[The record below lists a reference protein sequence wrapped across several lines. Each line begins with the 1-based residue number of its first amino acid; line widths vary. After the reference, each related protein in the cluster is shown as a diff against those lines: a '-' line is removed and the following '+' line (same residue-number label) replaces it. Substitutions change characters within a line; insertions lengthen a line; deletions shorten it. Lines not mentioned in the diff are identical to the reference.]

1 MHFPRGMHEMN
12 YGRDVG
18 GLAPD
23 SLIFLQRFHSGEAN
37 MSDIP
42 IRPEVRAFE
51 PYTAGLSIDE
61 IREKYHLDRV
71 VKMASNENPLGVSP
85 VVRRVIAERAGL
97 AFRYPQA
104 GNPKLSAALGARHG
118 VSADRIVAG
127 NGSDEI
133 IDLLFRVCATPGVHN
148 AVAFRPCFGLY
159 PTQSA
164 LCGVELRRADL
175 NPDMSFPWERLL
187 SQVDASTALVFVT
200 TPDNPSGRAASR
212 QELADLAAR
221 LPASCLLVIDEAYMD
236 FTDDPHACSLLSDM
250 RDGSPLADRVAVLR
264 TFSKLFGLAG
274 LRLGYGI
281 LPPDIAD
288 YMRRVRLPFSVNLLA
303 EEAALAALGD
313 ETFRAKT
320 LEVTRAG
327 RAMLGR
333 ELAALG
339 CRVYPSQSNF
349 IMFEPP
355 EAVDSAR
362 LFEDLLRRGFILRPL
377 GGYGLPRHLRVSV
390 GTAEEN
396 EGLVAA
402 LGELLRSAA

>member
-1 MHFPRGMHEMN
+1 
-12 YGRDVG
+12 
-18 GLAPD
+18 
-23 SLIFLQRFHSGEAN
+23 

-42 IRPEVRAFE
+42 IRPEVRAFQ

-85 VVRRVIAERAGL
+85 VVRRVIADRAGL

-104 GNPKLSAALGARHG
+104 GNPKLTSALAARHG
-118 VSADRIVAG
+118 VSAERIVAG

-159 PTQSA
+159 PTQAA

-175 NPDMSFPWERLL
+175 NADMSFPWERLVDL
-187 SQVDASTALVFVT
+187 VDASTALVFVT
-200 TPDNPSGRAASR
+200 TPDNPSGRAATG
-212 QELADLAAR
+212 QELMRLAER
-221 LPASCLLVIDEAYMD
+221 LPSTCLLVIDEAYMD
-236 FTDDPHACSLLSDM
+236 FTDDPDASSLLSAM
-250 RDGSPLADRVAVLR
+250 RDGSPLAERVAVMR
-264 TFSKLFGLAG
+264 TFSKLYGLAG
-274 LRLGYGI
+274 LRLGYGV
-281 LPPDIAD
+281 LPLDIAD
-288 YMRRVRLPFSVNLLA
+288 HMRRVRLPFSVNLLA
-303 EEAALAALGD
+303 EEAALAALED
-313 ETFRAKT
+313 EAFRAET
-320 LEVTRAG
+320 LAVVRAG
-327 RAMLGR
+327 RAMLSR

-355 EAVDSAR
+355 EGVDSAR

-396 EGLVAA
+396 EGLVTV
-402 LGELLRSAA
+402 LRELMRSAG